1 MSLGLYPLGQT
12 GALLALGKPEI
23 PMIWAIAEAALIQ
36 GSVGELNSFS
46 QWVEHPGEGEVRFY
60 LDLKDKGDTV

>member
-23 PMIWAIAEAALIQ
+23 PMIWAIAEAALLQ

-46 QWVEHPGEGEVRFY
+46 QWVGASWRGGSQVLLGLEG
-60 LDLKDKGDTV
+60 